1 MAGSSVSQPEVT
13 IQLSAANIVTAFQDR
28 NDIIIGQIGDT
39 GTAVDG
45 QLYTDVQALTE
56 TEYGT
61 LFDNDTDLFY
71 KIKNFISANGYY
83 TPLSVIGKTNSGG
96 DPAESTIVM
105 SGASTADGTYTISVV
120 DERRWSIEVD
130 VPSGTDNEV
139 TASLINTAI
148 STFSAPPFSNAVAT
162 DTVTLTAVDKGTIGN
177 FYGIRIEGEIA
188 GLTLALTGW
197 AGGLTDPTLTG
208 ILDPIDGTRYTGLQW
223 PEAWYSFIT
232 IPVDE
237 FDSRFNTSNTILDG
251 VVFTGS
257 SQTFADN
264 KVKALLQNSQ
274 SLVIAGNNLLT
285 DTFDKAPAILQ
296 PADWAVTYFMGVR
309 ARRNTTDAPIASYV
323 VSTNPNDTIGGSGLA
338 SLPYA
343 NTPMSLI
350 PVTPPVNQY
359 SNTEQTELQ
368 ESGVT
373 IYGVNPAGN
382 EMIMGEV
389 VTTWTTDSAGNPNV
403 SFHWLNYVDTG
414 SACREI
420 FFNTLRSTFAQSR
433 ATEGDLI
440 PGYSMSNTGSVE
452 AECKRIYKQLS
463 ELALT
468 QAGSA
473 AEVYFSSNLSVTLDI
488 STGVYTISSPLPI
501 VVQARAFIYSLQ
513 FSFSI
518 SE

>member
-1 MAGSSVSQPEVT
+1 MAGNSISQPEVT
-13 IQLSAANIVTAFQDR
+13 IQLSPANIVTAFQDR
-28 NDIIIGQIGDT
+28 NDIIIGQIGDS

-56 TEYGT
+56 TQIGV
-61 LFDNDTDLFY
+61 LFGNNTDLFY
-71 KIKNFISANGYY
+71 KIKNFIYANGYY
-83 TPLSVIGKTNSGG
+83 TPLSVIGKDNSG
-96 DPAESTIVM
+96 STAATAIIAA
-105 SGASTADGTYTISVV
+105 SGAASEAGTYTISVV
-120 DERRWSIEVD
+120 DERQWSID
-130 VPSGTDNEV
+130 VEIPSLSDADT
-139 TASLINTAI
+139 TAGLINTAL
-148 STFSAPPFSNAVAT
+148 STFSNPPFSNAVLT
-162 DTVTLTAVDKGTIGN
+162 DTVTITAEDKGTIGN
-177 FYGIRIEGEIA
+177 FYGIKIEGVIA
-188 GLTLALTGW
+188 GLTLTLTGW
-197 AGGLTDPTLTG
+197 ANGLTDPTLTG
-208 ILDPIDGTRYTGLQW
+208 ILDPIAGTRYTGLQW

-237 FDSRFNTSNTILDG
+237 FDSRFNTSNAILDG

-264 KVKALLQNSQ
+264 KAKALLQNSEN
-274 SLVIAGNNLLT
+274 LVIAGNNLLT
-285 DTFDKAPAILQ
+285 GTFDKAPAILQ
-296 PADWAVTYFMGVR
+296 PADWAISYFMGVR
-309 ARRNTTDAPIASYV
+309 ARRNTTDAPIASFV

-343 NTPMSLI
+343 NTPMARI
-350 PVTPPVNQY
+350 PVTATANQY

-368 ESGVT
+368 ESGLTVF
-373 IYGVNPAGN
+373 GVNPAGN

-440 PGYSMSNTGSVE
+440 PGYSMSNTGSVKS
-452 AECKRIYKQLS
+452 ECERVYKQLS
-463 ELALT
+463 VLALT
-468 QAGSA
+468 QAGSQ
-473 AEVYFSSNLSVTLDI
+473 AEAYFSSNLSVTLDL

-501 VVQARAFIYSLQ
+501 VVQARAFIYSLR